1 MKLELVEETDD
12 QLSLTHVRGNR
23 LAFLYR
29 VRGGDSDELMELF
42 LALSGAEWVVQAKAN
57 KTDDDPTAVFEVIE
71 SIDEENSIGKWLFVA
86 EDTEDM
92 AAGGTHYFDALVVSG
107 PIAPK
112 TFFAGSQIYVEQDVS
127 RETGS

>member
-12 QLSLTHVRGNR
+12 QLRLTHVRGNR

-42 LALSGAEWVVQAKAN
+42 DALSGADWVVQAKAN
-57 KTDDDPTAVFEVIE
+57 KTDDDPVAEFEVLE
-71 SIDEENSIGKWLFVA
+71 TVDGTTGEWVFVC
-86 EDTEDM
+86 EDTEGMD
-92 AAGGTHYFDALVVSG
+92 AAGTYYFDALVVSG
-107 PIAPK
+107 PLAPK
-112 TFFAGSQIYVEQDVS
+112 TLFAGSTIFVEQDVS